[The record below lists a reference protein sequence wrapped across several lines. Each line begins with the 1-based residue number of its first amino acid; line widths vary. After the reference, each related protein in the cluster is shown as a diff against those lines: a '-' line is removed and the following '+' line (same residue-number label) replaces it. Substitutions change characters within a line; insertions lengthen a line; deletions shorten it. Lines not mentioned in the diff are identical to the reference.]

1 MILNSLFYAF
11 LERNHAAAVAVDT
24 FSCTVYTE
32 TVSFFIFQEIFRKVS
47 KYSLRTVYVA
57 E

>member
-1 MILNSLFYAF
+1 MILNSFFYA
-11 LERNHAAAVAVDT
+11 LLKGNQATVVAVDT

-32 TVSFFIFQEIFRKVS
+32 TSSFFIFQEIFRKVS
-47 KYSLRTVYVA
+47 NCALRTVYLA